1 MSQLLTENPWLALC
15 ALVAIVIVACVAIV
29 VSTDYLRT
37 SRQAEIDATLKQ
49 DMLDRGMS
57 AADIKT
63 VLEAMSGGE
72 AARMALNENQGVRVG
87 LGNFRV
93 EVGAVNET
101 TPTAKSPAGH
111 A

>member
-1 MSQLLTENPWLALC
+1 MSELFVANPWLALC
-15 ALVAIVIVACVAIV
+15 VLVAIVIVACVVIV

-37 SRQAEIDATLKQ
+37 SRQAEIDAALKQ

-63 VLEAMSGGE
+63 VLEASSGGE
-72 AARMALNENQGVRVG
+72 ATRMALNENQGVRVG
-87 LGNFRV
+87 LGNFHV
-93 EVGAVNET
+93 EVGAVNEPV
-101 TPTAKSPAGH
+101 PTAKSSAGH